1 MSTMDE
7 QSLSNQAKHTLE
19 SFLIAFNKYADEIY
33 GERRRDCL
41 DQLRTQLQQKE
52 PKVTRYLLDILGN
65 LTFTLGSFGQIANVS
80 VSSLLPSALLGGNNE
95 LKHNFRDYEAPVTAA
110 INKAIG
116 TIDAGLWP
124 PKEPT
129 PVLVIHDEELRK
141 RCSDLLAS
149 PDNYDRVI
157 REATTVLEDR
167 IRNKCPHDTLCR
179 LIPHSA
185 DQNGENLT
193 NKLFATDSPVLSISE
208 DKKTRIA
215 FHKILLGV
223 FSYLRNPYHHRLDP
237 NTEWSWAWS
246 TVGFIDRLLSDIDS
260 CEVMQ

>member
-1 MSTMDE
+1 MSKMDE

-19 SFLIAFNKYADEIY
+19 SFLDMFNKYAEEIY
-33 GERRRDCL
+33 GERRSDCL

-52 PKVTRYLLDILGN
+52 PKATRYLLDILGN
-65 LTFTLGSFGQIANVS
+65 VTFILGSFGRIANVS
-80 VSSLLPSALLGGNNE
+80 VHDLLSTALLGGNNE
-95 LKHNFRDYEAPVTAA
+95 LSHNFRDYEAPVTAA
-110 INKAIG
+110 LNKAIG
-116 TIDAGLWP
+116 TIESGLWP
-124 PKEPT
+124 PKKPT

-167 IRNKCPHDTLCR
+167 IRKKCPHDKLSR
-179 LIPHSA
+179 LIPQSA
-185 DQNGENLT
+185 DQNGENLV
-193 NKLFATDSPVLSISE
+193 NKLFAPGSPLLSISE
-208 DKKTRIA
+208 DKNTHIA
-215 FHKILLGV
+215 FQKILLGV

-246 TVGFIDRLLSDIDS
+246 TVGFIDRLLSDINS